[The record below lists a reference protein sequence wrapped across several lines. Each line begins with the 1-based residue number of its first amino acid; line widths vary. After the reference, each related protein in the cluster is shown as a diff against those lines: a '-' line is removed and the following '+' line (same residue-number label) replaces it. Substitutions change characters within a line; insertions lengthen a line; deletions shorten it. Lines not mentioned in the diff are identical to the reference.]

1 MKTTMKFLLALC
13 SVVVLAACGNA
24 PAGEKVEAEEAVET
38 TTEASSTAISYNV
51 DTEASQVHWIG
62 SKPTG
67 DQHTG
72 LIKLNTGELLVENGT
87 ITGGTFELNM
97 NSIAVLDEMG
107 DKMKAKLEGH
117 LKTGDFFE
125 VEKFPTG
132 KFEIASVAALEG
144 NEEAT
149 HSITGNLTMKDITK
163 SVTIPVK
170 IEMSESGLMATSP
183 SFVINRTEWDV
194 MYNSGVIGTVK
205 DKLINDDV
213 ALQLSLSASPQ
224 QAEATD

>member
-1 MKTTMKFLLALC
+1 MNTTIKYLLALC
-13 SVVVLAACGNA
+13 CVVVLAACGNA

-38 TTEASSTAISYNV
+38 PAETSATAISYNI
-51 DTEASQVHWIG
+51 DTEASQVNWIG
-62 SKPTG
+62 AKPTG

-72 LIKLNTGELLVENGT
+72 LIKLNSGELFVENGN
-87 ITGGTFELNM
+87 ITGGTFELDM

-107 DKMKAKLEGH
+107 DEMKAKLEGH

-132 KFEIASVAALEG
+132 TFEIASVAVAEG
-144 NEEAT
+144 VEGAT
-149 HSITGNLTMKDITK
+149 HNVTGNLTMKDITK

-170 IEMSESGLMATSP
+170 VELTENGLTASTP
-183 SFVINRTEWDV
+183 AFTINRTEWDV

-213 ALQLSLSASPQ
+213 ALTLSLSASPQ
-224 QAEATD
+224 QAEVQ

>member
-1 MKTTMKFLLALC
+1 MNTTIKFLLAFC
-13 SVVVLAACGNA
+13 CVVVLAACGNA

-38 TTEASSTAISYNV
+38 PTETSSTAISYNI
-51 DTEASQVHWIG
+51 DTEASQVNWIG
-62 SKPTG
+62 AKPTG

-72 LIKLNTGELLVENGT
+72 LIKLNSGELFVENGN
-87 ITGGTFELNM
+87 ITGGTFELDM

-125 VEKFPTG
+125 VEKFATG
-132 KFEIASVAALEG
+132 KFEIASVAVAEG
-144 NEEAT
+144 VEGAT
-149 HSITGNLTMKDITK
+149 HNVTGNLTLKDITK

-170 IEMSESGLMATSP
+170 VELSENGLAASTP
-183 SFVINRTEWDV
+183 AFTINRTEWDV

-213 ALQLSLSASPQ
+213 ALTLTLSASPQ
-224 QAEATD
+224 QAEVQ